1 MKRIL
6 LILIVLFSMGTLVSA
21 SGQNEGDVQ
30 SEGPL
35 KVALILSG
43 PANDQGWNAVALQ
56 GLTEAEEAYGI
67 ETAYTE
73 HVGIAD
79 SEAAFTDYAS
89 QGYDLVIGH
98 GFQFGDPAV
107 RVGERFPNTK
117 FMAIEGASSSENAA
131 SYVIACEEAG
141 YLMGVLAASMT
152 KTGKIGMVGGFEQPS
167 IIKVVEAYKLGA
179 KSVNPDITVFDVYVG
194 SFTDVSLGKEAALAM
209 ADQGADVLSH
219 IANQAGTGV
228 IKAAEERGL
237 MATGDSWDQSVIAPD
252 TVMCST
258 IYSVPVLVKTAVEN
272 LQKGSYEGGIFN
284 LGMTAGVVDIS
295 SYNNFSTKVPQ
306 DVQDEISDLKAK
318 IISGEFEVPLI
329 EKRTTK

>member
-1 MKRIL
+1 MKKMAM
-6 LILIVLFSMGTLVSA
+6 LFVVVMSMGSMVFA
-21 SGQNEGDVQ
+21 AGQGEAAEDG
-30 SEGPL
+30 GAL
-35 KVALILSG
+35 KVALLLSG

-56 GLTEAEEAYGI
+56 GLTEAEEAFGI
-67 ETAYTE
+67 ETAYSE

-98 GFQFGDPAV
+98 GFQYGDPAV
-107 RVGERFPNTK
+107 KVGERFTRTK
-117 FMAIEGASSSENAA
+117 FMAIEGASSSDNVA

-141 YLMGVLAASMT
+141 YLMGVLAASMS

-272 LQKGSYEGGIFN
+272 VKNGTYEGGIYN
-284 LGMTAGVVDIS
+284 LGMDIGVVDIS
-295 SYNNFSTKVPQ
+295 SYNNFSDKVPQ
-306 DVQDEISDLKAK
+306 DVQDRIADLKAK
-318 IISGEFEVPLI
+318 IISGELDVPVI
-329 EKRTTK
+329 EKSTSK